1 MNKVQH
7 FEIAVDDISRAKK
20 FYETL
25 FGWNMA
31 EMPMPEGG
39 VYVGMQTGP
48 VDEKRMPKEPGY
60 IGGGMFKRD
69 LHLPMSGTTIAITV
83 ENLDNMLQ
91 EVKTAGGTVMME
103 KMEVMGMGY
112 YAYIKDTEGN
122 VIGLWQNLEK

>member
-1 MNKVQH
+1 MDKVQH
-7 FEIAVDDISRAKK
+7 FEIAVDDIGRAKK

-25 FGWNMA
+25 FGWKTA

-39 VYVGMQTGP
+39 MYVGLQTGT

-69 LHLPMSGTTIAITV
+69 PQFPMNGVAVAITV
-83 ENLDNMLQ
+83 EDLSAKLK
-91 EVKTAGGTVMME
+91 EVKQAAGTVIMD
-103 KMEVMGMGY
+103 KREVMGMGY

-122 VIGLWQNLEK
+122 VVGLWQNIMK